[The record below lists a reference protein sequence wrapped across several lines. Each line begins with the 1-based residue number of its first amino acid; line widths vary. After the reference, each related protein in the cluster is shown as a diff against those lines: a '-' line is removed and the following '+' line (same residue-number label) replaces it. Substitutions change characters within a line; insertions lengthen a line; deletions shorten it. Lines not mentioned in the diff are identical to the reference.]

1 MQLLD
6 FYKNVLHLT
15 DEALID
21 EVIRATEIKVLK
33 RGDFLIRAGQLPT
46 HACFL
51 MKGIIRGT
59 MLDCNGRDI
68 TDCIAYRCGSTVMPD
83 NDYTQPAS
91 IALEALTDCEIIC
104 ISLDV
109 VNSLLERYPLGD
121 KTVLSI
127 PADLRKPSPQTEDR
141 QLSVYCRTAV

>member
-15 DEALID
+15 DETLID

-59 MLDCNGRDI
+59 MLDCI
-68 TDCIAYRCGSTVMPD
+68 
-83 NDYTQPAS
+83 
-91 IALEALTDCEIIC
+91 
-104 ISLDV
+104 
-109 VNSLLERYPLGD
+109 GD